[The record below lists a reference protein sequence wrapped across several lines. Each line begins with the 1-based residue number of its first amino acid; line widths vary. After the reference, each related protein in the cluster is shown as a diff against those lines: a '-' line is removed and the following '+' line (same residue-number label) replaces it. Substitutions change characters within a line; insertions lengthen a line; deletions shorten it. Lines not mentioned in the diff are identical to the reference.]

1 MKNLSLG
8 IEYKVLFLNG
18 LFEKS
23 LNGDYQKITTTFSEK
38 IFLHKY
44 SDKVFRFWH
53 SGKNILLHWVT
64 FINVFL
70 SLDSHKKRKIE
81 RYYDWP
87 H

>member
-1 MKNLSLG
+1 MKNVSLG

-44 SDKVFRFWH
+44 SDKVVRF
-53 SGKNILLHWVT
+53 
-64 FINVFL
+64 
-70 SLDSHKKRKIE
+70 
-81 RYYDWP
+81 
-87 H
+87 